1 MTDDICES
9 VEKKLPEDER
19 QSKFPFPSF
28 SGTASENVHTS
39 DELVDFQYAT
49 AKALRPELDRIVE
62 ETLSNGESA
71 VIEGVHLLPEQVRE
85 LSDRHPKNIRAV
97 FVGSEDIGRIIDG
110 IMRNTSPDNWTRD
123 SDSEVVRQ
131 IAEFASIYSGLIRK
145 EAEANDLP
153 YIERT
158 DNFEKDMK
166 SIVEAMTSH

>member
-1 MTDDICES
+1 
-9 VEKKLPEDER
+9 
-19 QSKFPFPSF
+19 
-28 SGTASENVHTS
+28 
-39 DELVDFQYAT
+39 
-49 AKALRPELDRIVE
+49 DRIVE